1 MTVYKYGISRAAQYV
16 VLAGVGFGL
25 MGCELQQSGSAPQS
39 QPAGLEL
46 VEKDVESPDVF
57 EANETALWDGR
68 PSLGG
73 IWIAAPEVTDPERV
87 IIRNPKN
94 GKFVIGALFRRA
106 REYAGPRLQLSS
118 DAADAL
124 GILAGQ
130 PTMVSV
136 VALRR
141 ETVYVTPEP
150 VAQTADAI
158 PQPDTIEEEALAA
171 AAVAVATQVGGATSK
186 TATKPAA
193 TAAKAR
199 PKARPDA
206 AAAKPKPT
214 KSGKVAKP
222 YVQLG
227 IFGVE
232 ANAKNTAQAM
242 RQRGI
247 IPTIKKLE
255 MNDKPFWR
263 VIVGPATSQDEL
275 KTILN
280 KVKKAGFADAYAVS
294 G

>member
-1 MTVYKYGISRAAQYV
+1 MTVYRYGISKAAQYA
-16 VLAGVGFGL
+16 VLAGLGLGL
-25 MGCELQQSGSAPQS
+25 MGCELQQPGSTPKS

-94 GKFVIGALFRRA
+94 GKFVIGALFRMA

-141 ETVYVTPEP
+141 ETVSVTPEP
-150 VAQTADAI
+150 VAQTADAV
-158 PQPDTIEEEALAA
+158 PQPDMIEEEAVAA
-171 AAVAVATQVGGATSK
+171 AAVAVATQVGTASQA
-186 TATKPAA
+186 ATKPTS
-193 TAAKAR
+193 TAAQAR
-199 PKARPDA
+199 PKARPET
-206 AAAKPKPT
+206 AAKPKPT
-214 KSGKVAKP
+214 KLGKVAKP

-232 ANAKNTAQAM
+232 ANAKNTAQSM

-275 KTILN
+275 KTILD

>member
-1 MTVYKYGISRAAQYV
+1 MTVYKNGLSRAAQYI

-25 MGCELQQSGSAPQS
+25 LGCELQQIQTESPS
-39 QPAGLEL
+39 QPAGLEF
-46 VEKDVESPDVF
+46 VEKDVEAPDVF

-94 GKFVIGALFRRA
+94 DKFVIGALFRRA

-141 ETVYVTPEP
+141 ETVSVTPDP
-150 VAQTADAI
+150 VAQTADSV
-158 PQPDTIEEEALAA
+158 PQPDMVEEEALAA
-171 AAVAVATQVGGATSK
+171 AAVAIANQVPVAQTQV
-186 TATKPAA
+186 
-193 TAAKAR
+193 R
-199 PKARPDA
+199 PKARPETA
-206 AAAKPKPT
+206 ARAPT
-214 KSGKVAKP
+214 SSATSKLAKP

-232 ANAKNTAQAM
+232 ENAKNTAQSM

-255 MNDKPFWR
+255 MNKKPFWR

-275 KTILN
+275 KTILD